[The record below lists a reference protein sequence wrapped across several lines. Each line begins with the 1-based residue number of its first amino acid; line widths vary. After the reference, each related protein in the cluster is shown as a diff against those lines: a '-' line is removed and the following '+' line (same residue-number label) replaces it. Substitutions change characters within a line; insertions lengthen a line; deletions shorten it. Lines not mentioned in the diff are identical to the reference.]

1 MLATDDRGHIKDEGR
16 DIRELLRPL
25 RRRWWILV
33 LVAVAISGATYYHYR
48 DAAQTYQSSTTVF
61 VQPSSVDSLLEGSSP
76 SGGDPGRTLM
86 NQAGLVQTPAVAEQV
101 ARKLKYKGDSRDLL
115 SQVEVTP
122 AEDSDFLRITATST
136 DARFAADLANGFAGV
151 FTQMGAGRVRE
162 EARKAR
168 SEIERQLSLLAPT
181 RENTSLRND
190 LEARLEQL
198 LLTETLPTV
207 GVRRIDRA
215 VPAATATGS
224 TPLRKAFFAGV
235 LGLVLGAL
243 LVYALEAL
251 DRRLPS
257 SQLEAE
263 YGLPLLAA
271 IPLNRKA
278 AAHAQQH
285 PGLPVQLS
293 EPVRTVRTTLD
304 HGGVAGSAPRTIL
317 VTSALPGEGKT
328 TLTKSLAVGFFEGGR
343 NVLLIDADLRRP
355 SLHQFFGVQPEQ
367 GLSDVLQSTASLS
380 SAVHALEPLNG
391 NVRHA
396 ADQDTP
402 AKATAVSLES
412 RAASNGHSNAAGP
425 VLHLLAS
432 GGEVADP
439 AALLGSVQM
448 ARLLAEAA
456 ATYDVVL
463 IDSSP
468 LLAVSDV
475 VPLATSVDGVIVVT
489 RSQYTTRDAAQSFRR
504 ALERLP
510 DVTVVGLVANGVR
523 DSTVPQQYRYVPG
536 G

>member
-1 MLATDDRGHIKDEGR
+1 MLANQDRGHMQDEGR

-25 RRRWWILV
+25 RRRWWMLV
-33 LVAVAISGATYYHYR
+33 LVAVAIGAVSYYHYR
-48 DAAQTYQSSTTVF
+48 DSVATYDASTTVF
-61 VQPSSVDSLLEGSSP
+61 VERSSVDTVLGSPP
-76 SGGDPGRTLM
+76 SSEDPDRNLA
-86 NQAGLVQTPAVAEQV
+86 NQAGLVQTPAAAEQV
-101 ARKLKYKGDSRDLL
+101 ARKLKYKGDPRALL
-115 SQVEVTP
+115 SQVKVTP
-122 AEDSDFLRITATST
+122 VEDSDFLRITATSP
-136 DARFAADLANGFAGV
+136 DPRFAADLANGFAAV
-151 FTQMGAGRVRE
+151 LTQMGTGRVRND
-162 EARKAR
+162 ARKAR
-168 SEIERQLSLLAPT
+168 AEIERQLSQLAPT
-181 RENTSLRND
+181 RENRAVRNG
-190 LEARLEQL
+190 LEARLDQL
-198 LLTETLPTV
+198 HLIETLPTG

-215 VPAATATGS
+215 VPPAMASGSSPVSKAIFAA
-224 TPLRKAFFAGV
+224 V
-235 LGLVLGAL
+235 LGLILGAM
-243 LVYALEAL
+243 LVYVLEAL

-257 SQLEAE
+257 SRLEAE

-278 AAHAQQH
+278 AAQAQRHA
-285 PGLPVQLS
+285 GLPVQIS

-355 SLHQFFGVQPEQ
+355 TLHRFFGVEPEQ
-367 GLSDVLQSTASLS
+367 GLSDVLRSTTSLS
-380 SAVHALEPLNG
+380 SAVHAVAPLNG
-391 NVRHA
+391 EVQHVA
-396 ADQDTP
+396 EQDMT
-402 AKATAVSLES
+402 AKANAVSLES
-412 RAASNGHSNAAGP
+412 KAASNGHSTAAGP

-489 RSQYTTRDAAQSFRR
+489 RSQYTTREAAQSFRK

-536 G
+536 V